1 MKTIL
6 ASLFLMTV
14 SFSTLADT
22 SITTCSGITK
32 NHVVQID
39 QVGSDV
45 HASVEDKKF
54 NKYQDIGNAS
64 EGKFKASG
72 KEKSSMILHS
82 IELPEFI
89 KRKKLATEF
98 MVAIILGRPEF
109 RGEEDM
115 IYSYADEFIR
125 SLDCK

>member
-1 MKTIL
+1 
-6 ASLFLMTV
+6 MTV
-14 SFSTLADT
+14 SFSTFADT
-22 SITTCSGITK
+22 KITTCSGTTK
-32 NHVVQID
+32 HHVIQVD
-39 QVGSDV
+39 QVGTDV
-45 HASVEDKKF
+45 HASVEDRKF
-54 NKYQDIGNAS
+54 NKYQDIGNATD
-64 EGKFKASG
+64 GKFKASG

-82 IELPEFI
+82 IELPDFI
-89 KRKKLATEF
+89 KRKNIASQF